1 MRRVFAGLVVA
12 LVGLFGALA
21 LAEGVLRIFSLAP
34 TESLVTVN
42 ASEFETLPGMF
53 SPTPRFLD
61 LRNPAL
67 PHHARVNDL
76 GFRGEDFPL
85 AKPAGEFRILHVGDS
100 FVWGDFVDDEAAL
113 PAQIELALRR
123 QCGPVRVINAGLPG
137 STITEQ
143 REVVSRGRA
152 ASPDLVLLSFTENDV
167 TDLGRPTMW
176 EQLAVNRAAKSRP
189 PLGLVY
195 PVLRRTALWNLALT
209 VRAKQR
215 TMARAKEAGPA
226 IAPPDGKTTA
236 DTARRRWYAD
246 EFTTLAT
253 TLQRDGIPFVA
264 TQFPAHHTLYG
275 RWAPEQLRWFE
286 GVAQRAGV
294 PVVATDSALAKDGRD
309 ERTLYLLP
317 HDGHPS
323 AAGYAVA
330 AGVIAQTLQQHPALA
345 ARCRPAAPAAVAP

>member
-1 MRRVFAGLVVA
+1 MRRIGLGLAVAG
-12 LVGLFGALA
+12 VGLLA
-21 LAEGVLRIFSLAP
+21 AVGLAEGLLRLLSLAP

-42 ASEFETLPGMF
+42 ADEFETLPGMF

-76 GFRGEDFPL
+76 GFRGEDFPRD
-85 AKPAGEFRILHVGDS
+85 KPAGEFRILHVGDS

-113 PAQIELALRR
+113 PAQIEAALRGP
-123 QCGPVRVINAGLPG
+123 CGVVRVVNAGLPG

-143 REVVSRGRA
+143 KEVVARGRA
-152 ASPDLVLLSFTENDV
+152 IAPDLVLLSFTENDV

-176 EQLAVNRAAKSRP
+176 EQLAVNRAAKSKP
-189 PLGLVY
+189 PLGWVY

-226 IAPPDGKTTA
+226 IASPDGKTTV

-246 EFTTLAT
+246 EFTRLAS
-253 TLQRDGIPFVA
+253 TLQRDGLPFVA

-294 PVVATDSALAKDGRD
+294 PVVPTDSVLKRDGRD

-323 AAGYAVA
+323 AAGYTVA
-330 AGVIAQTLQQHPALA
+330 AGVIAATLTRHPALA
-345 ARCRPAAPAAVAP
+345 GRCSSPVVSEAAR